1 MTIKSSFG
9 EVKLDVNAG
18 ADASRAVL
26 DPETPFRILLLGDFS
41 GGAVRAAQASMAWKP
56 RAIDRD
62 NFEEVLARVGPAF
75 SGMRFREMDD
85 FHPDAIYQKNELF
98 ERLRDV
104 RRKLDAPTTFAEAAA
119 EIRSWSKAQMPPVA
133 TDRAAQAAES
143 ERPPLPDLAPGASLL
158 DSIVEAEEPRA
169 PAAVIRRGELRSFVE
184 SVVAPYRVA
193 AEDPELPRLRE
204 LADAEASARMR
215 AILHHPA
222 FQALESAWRAVFHL
236 VRATETG
243 SQLQIYL
250 VDVSKAELAAD
261 LSAADDLRKS
271 RAWRMLVEETGGD
284 GWSVVAGNY
293 SFAQTVNDAEMLGR
307 LARVVSY
314 AGAPFLGEADPA
326 NEGTDAEEG
335 KRHWERLRQLPEA
348 SWIGLAMPRL
358 LLRLP
363 YGKKTDGVES
373 FDFEE
378 MPGVPAHQEYL
389 WGNPAFA
396 CVQVLAERFANDG
409 WEMRP
414 GAGAEIEGL
423 PLHVYE
429 AEGEQQVKPCAE
441 VLLTEREIDWIL
453 DRGYMALAS
462 IRDRDAVWLIRF
474 QSIAKPLARLSGR
487 WG

>member
-1 MTIKSSFG
+1 M
-9 EVKLDVNAG
+9 
-18 ADASRAVL
+18 
-26 DPETPFRILLLGDFS
+26 
-41 GGAVRAAQASMAWKP
+41 
-56 RAIDRD
+56 
-62 NFEEVLARVGPAF
+62 
-75 SGMRFREMDD
+75 
-85 FHPDAIYQKNELF
+85 
-98 ERLRDV
+98 
-104 RRKLDAPTTFAEAAA
+104 AA
-119 EIRSWSKAQMPPVA
+119 EN
-133 TDRAAQAAES
+133 
-143 ERPPLPDLAPGASLL
+143 
-158 DSIVEAEEPRA
+158 
-169 PAAVIRRGELRSFVE
+169 
-184 SVVAPYRVA
+184 
-193 AEDPELPRLRE
+193 PELPRLRE

-222 FQALESAWRAVFHL
+222 FQALESAWRAVFQL

-293 SFAQTVNDAEMLGR
+293 SFAQTVSDAEMLGR
-307 LARVVSY
+307 LAKIMSY
-314 AGAPFLGEADPA
+314 AGRRFLVRPTRGTA
-326 NEGTDAEEG
+326 GTDAEEG
-335 KRHWERLRQLPEA
+335 TRHWERLRQLPEA

-453 DRGYMALAS
+453 DRGLHGAGLDP
-462 IRDRDAVWLIRF
+462 RRDAVRLVRF
-474 QSIAKPLARLSGR
+474 QSIAKPLARVSGR
-487 WG
+487 WA

>member
-18 ADASRAVL
+18 ADASPAVL

-41 GGAVRAAQASMAWKP
+41 GGAARAAQASAAWKP

-62 NFEEVLARVGPAF
+62 NFEEVLARVGPEF
-75 SGMRFREMDD
+75 SGMRFRELDD
-85 FHPDAIYQKNELF
+85 FHPDRIYQQNELF
-98 ERLRDV
+98 ERLRDI
-104 RRKLDAPTTFAEAAA
+104 RRKLETPATFGEAAA
-119 EIRSWSKAQMPPVA
+119 EIGSWSKAQIPPAVTA
-133 TDRAAQAAES
+133 RAVQAAEP

-193 AEDPELPRLRE
+193 AEDPEMPRLRE

-215 AILHHPA
+215 AILHHSG

-261 LSAADDLRKS
+261 LNAADDLQKS
-271 RAWRMLVEETGGD
+271 RAWRLLVEETGGD

-293 SFAQTVNDAEMLGR
+293 SFAQTVSDAEMLGR
-307 LARVVSY
+307 LARIMSY
-314 AGAPFLGEADPA
+314 AGAPFLGEADPG
-326 NEGTDAEEG
+326 NEGTGAEEG
-335 KRHWERLRQLPEA
+335 ARHWDRLRQLPEA

-363 YGKKTDGVES
+363 YGKKTNGVEG

-378 MPGVPAHQEYL
+378 MPDVPAHQEYL

-414 GAGAEIEGL
+414 GGGAEIEGL

-441 VLLTEREIDWIL
+441 VLLTEREIEWIL

-462 IRDRDAVWLIRF
+462 IRDRDAVRLVRF
-474 QSIAKPLARLSGR
+474 QSIAKPQARLSGR